1 MPADSNIGK
10 RDNSMAAPKVKEASP
25 EFQTALLDCMPHLR
39 AFARS
44 MTRNRERADDLVHD
58 ATVRALGAA
67 HQFALG
73 SNFKAWMF
81 TILRNC
87 HYSEIRKREWRN
99 VPYDDAPAEG
109 QATPATQHAALEFCD
124 FRRAFSQLCDS
135 HREVLTLVGASG
147 LSYDEAAKVCGCAVG
162 TVKSRVSRAREELTR
177 LLSDDTLIRRTKFAP
192 IAQSQLFRTAPARQ
206 SERGQR
212 LDGRERRVG

>member
-1 MPADSNIGK
+1 MGK
-10 RDNSMAAPKVKEASP
+10 TTAMKASP
-25 EFQTALLDCMPHLR
+25 EFHAALLDCMPHLR

-44 MTRNRERADDLVHD
+44 LTRNRDRADDLVHD

-87 HYSEIRKREWRN
+87 HYSAIRRRDWRN
-99 VPYDDAPAEG
+99 VPFDEAQAEG

-124 FRRAFSQLCDS
+124 FRRAFAQLGDS
-135 HREVLTLVGASG
+135 HREVLMLIGASG
-147 LSYDEAAKVCGCAVG
+147 LSYEEVANVCDCAVG

-177 LLSDDTLIRRTKFAP
+177 LLSDDTLVKRTEFAP
-192 IAQSQLFRTAPARQ
+192 IAWSELFRSAAVPQSGQQRSDARA
-206 SERGQR
+206 
-212 LDGRERRVG
+212 RRFG